1 MTDAAPLKTGQ
12 TPRERVGGVT
22 PGTAMATKVL
32 IFSQVLSCFFVGS
45 VTFWYMLTPYLVKPH
60 PDIINDM

>member
-1 MTDAAPLKTGQ
+1 
-12 TPRERVGGVT
+12 
-22 PGTAMATKVL
+22 MATKVL

-60 PDIINDM
+60 PDIMDDMYVVLCKCRGMGTLL

>member
-1 MTDAAPLKTGQ
+1 MTDAATLKQ
-12 TPRERVGGVT
+12 HPD
-22 PGTAMATKVL
+22 PIAAMATKVL

>member
-1 MTDAAPLKTGQ
+1 MTDGAPLNTVR
-12 TPRERVGGVT
+12 TPQESPAT
-22 PGTAMATKVL
+22 TMATKVL

-60 PDIINDM
+60 PDIMDAM